1 VSDSELH
8 TLLGAYLLGGL
19 EPAEASRFE
28 QHLAACTDCRRELDE
43 LASLPA
49 LLDALPV
56 ADAVALTGTASAA
69 SATREAGSAEGD
81 GLPAIVAATPVE
93 AIPAEAT
100 SLEEVASTGDPARLL
115 DELAVRRRKSRRRWT
130 AFVGAVAA
138 ACLALGVVAA
148 PLFNQPPKP
157 DASYSVEA
165 PGGLQVQLA
174 LMRKAWGT
182 EVSFTG
188 TSLPTQGTLSLWVK
202 GQDGTEDRACSWS
215 ATPGGRSRITG
226 ATPTQI
232 SRISSVELRN
242 EGQQTVAVISMVEG
256 ASGAH

>member
-1 VSDSELH
+1 MTGAELH
-8 TLLGAYLLGGL
+8 KLLGAYLLGGL
-19 EPAEASRFE
+19 EPAEAARFE
-28 QHLAACTDCRRELDE
+28 HHLEACAECRRELDD

-56 ADAVALTGTASAA
+56 ADAIALTGA
-69 SATREAGSAEGD
+69 ATRGNGSTETD
-81 GLPAIVAATPVE
+81 GVAATGTATPAV
-93 AIPAEAT
+93 PAEVP
-100 SLEEVASTGDPARLL
+100 SLGEVASAGDPARLL
-115 DELAVRRRKSRRRWT
+115 DELAARRRKSRRRWS

-138 ACLALGVVAA
+138 ACLALGVLAA
-148 PLFNQPPKP
+148 PLFDQPPKP

-232 SRISSVELRN
+232 SRISSVELRD
-242 EGQQTVAVISMVEG
+242 EGQKTVAVISMVEG
-256 ASGAH
+256 TPGAH

>member
-1 VSDSELH
+1 MGDV
-8 TLLGAYLLGGL
+8 A
-19 EPAEASRFE
+19 PA
-28 QHLAACTDCRRELDE
+28 
-43 LASLPA
+43 
-49 LLDALPV
+49 
-56 ADAVALTGTASAA
+56 
-69 SATREAGSAEGD
+69 
-81 GLPAIVAATPVE
+81 
-93 AIPAEAT
+93 
-100 SLEEVASTGDPARLL
+100 GDPAGLL

-138 ACLALGVVAA
+138 ACLALGVLAA

-242 EGQQTVAVISMVEG
+242 EGQQTVAVISMVDG
-256 ASGAH
+256 TSGAH

>member
-1 VSDSELH
+1 MSGAEMH
-8 TLLGAYLLGGL
+8 KLLGAYLLGGL

-28 QHLAACTDCRRELDE
+28 QHLAACADCRRELDE

-69 SATREAGSAEGD
+69 PATLGTGSAEGD
-81 GLPAIVAATPVE
+81 GTPATPAVSV
-93 AIPAEAT
+93 EAT
-100 SLEEVASTGDPARLL
+100 SLGEVAPAGDLAGLL
-115 DELAVRRRKSRRRWT
+115 DEVAVRRRKSRRRWT
-130 AFVGAVAA
+130 AFVSAVAA
-138 ACLALGVVAA
+138 ACLALGVLAA

-232 SRISSVELRN
+232 GRISSVELRN
-242 EGQQTVAVISMVEG
+242 EGQQTVAVISMVDG
-256 ASGAH
+256 TSGAH

>member
-1 VSDSELH
+1 MSSADEH
-8 TLLGAYLLGGL
+8 HLLGAYLLGGL
-19 EPAEASRFE
+19 EPAEALRFE
-28 QHLAACTDCRRELDE
+28 QHLAGCADCRRELDE

-56 ADAVALTGTASAA
+56 ADAVALNGPPAA
-69 SATREAGSAEGD
+69 
-81 GLPAIVAATPVE
+81 AATP
-93 AIPAEAT
+93 EAT
-100 SLEEVASTGDPARLL
+100 SLGAAASAGEPAALL
-115 DELAVRRRKSRRRWT
+115 DELAVRRRKSRRRRA

-138 ACLALGVVAA
+138 ACLALGVLAA
-148 PLFNQPPKP
+148 PLVNQPPRP

-174 LMRKAWGT
+174 LMKKAWGT
-182 EVSFTG
+182 EVSFSG

-202 GQDGTEDRACSWS
+202 GEDGTEDRACSWS

-226 ATPTQI
+226 ATPVQI

-242 EGQQTVAVISMVEG
+242 EGQQTVAVISMVDG
-256 ASGAH
+256 SSGAH

>member
-1 VSDSELH
+1 VSSTELH
-8 TLLGAYLLGGL
+8 QLLGAYLLGGL
-19 EPAEASRFE
+19 DPADALRFE
-28 QHLAACTDCRRELDE
+28 QHLAGCADCRRELDE

-56 ADAVALTGTASAA
+56 ADAVALTGPASAA
-69 SATREAGSAEGD
+69 PATPGPGSPGID
-81 GLPAIVAATPVE
+81 ATPVTD
-93 AIPAEAT
+93 AVPAETT
-100 SLEEVASTGDPARLL
+100 SLGEAVSAGDPSGLL
-115 DELAVRRRKSRRRWT
+115 DELAVRRRKSRRRWA

-157 DASYSVEA
+157 DASYSAEA

-174 LMRKAWGT
+174 LMKKAWGT

-232 SRISSVELRN
+232 SRIISVELRD
-242 EGQQTVAVISMVEG
+242 EGQQKLAVISMVDG
-256 ASGAH
+256 SSGAH

>member
-1 VSDSELH
+1 MH
-8 TLLGAYLLGGL
+8 KLLGAYLLGGL

-28 QHLAACTDCRRELDE
+28 HHLTACADCRRELDE
-43 LASLPA
+43 IASLPA

-69 SATREAGSAEGD
+69 PATPGTGSAEG
-81 GLPAIVAATPVE
+81 GSLPATAATPATTAV
-93 AIPAEAT
+93 PAGAT
-100 SLEEVASTGDPARLL
+100 SLGDVAPVGDPAGLL

-138 ACLALGVVAA
+138 ACLALGVLAA

-165 PGGLQVQLA
+165 PDGLQVQLA

-188 TSLPTQGTLSLWVK
+188 TSLPTQGPLSLWVK

-232 SRISSVELRN
+232 GRISSVELRN
-242 EGQQTVAVISMVEG
+242 EGQQTVAVISMVDG
-256 ASGAH
+256 TSGAH

>member
-1 VSDSELH
+1 MSDAELH

-19 EPAEASRFE
+19 EPAEVSRFE
-28 QHLAACTDCRRELDE
+28 QHLAACPDCRRELDE

-69 SATREAGSAEGD
+69 SATREAGSAED
-81 GLPAIVAATPVE
+81 DRAPAAAGPVE
-93 AIPAEAT
+93 AA
-100 SLEEVASTGDPARLL
+100 SLGEVASTGDPARLL

>member
-1 VSDSELH
+1 MNNADLH
-8 TLLGAYLLGGL
+8 HLLGAYLLGGL
-19 EPAEASRFE
+19 EPAEASLFE
-28 QHLAACTDCRRELDE
+28 QHLGVCADCRRELDE

-56 ADAVALTGTASAA
+56 ADAVALTALAGAPSGSTAA
-69 SATREAGSAEGD
+69 
-81 GLPAIVAATPVE
+81 
-93 AIPAEAT
+93 AEAT
-100 SLEEVASTGDPARLL
+100 SLGVASAGEPAALL
-115 DELAVRRRKSRRRWT
+115 DELAVRRRKSRRRRA
-130 AFVGAVAA
+130 AFAAAVAA
-138 ACLALGVVAA
+138 ACLALGVLAA
-148 PLFNQPPKP
+148 PVFNPPPRP

-174 LMRKAWGT
+174 LMKKAWGT
-182 EVSFTG
+182 EVSFSG
-188 TSLPTQGTLSLWVK
+188 TRLPTQGTLSLWVK

-232 SRISSVELRN
+232 SSISSVELRN

-256 ASGAH
+256 PPGTH

>member
-1 VSDSELH
+1 MNNADLH
-8 TLLGAYLLGGL
+8 QLLGAYLLGGL
-19 EPAEASRFE
+19 EPAEASLFE
-28 QHLAACTDCRRELDE
+28 QHLGGCADCRREVDE

-56 ADAVALTGTASAA
+56 ADAVALTGAPSGPTA
-69 SATREAGSAEGD
+69 
-81 GLPAIVAATPVE
+81 
-93 AIPAEAT
+93 PAEAT
-100 SLEEVASTGDPARLL
+100 SLGVASAGEPDALL
-115 DELAVRRRKSRRRWT
+115 DELAVRRRKSRRRRA
-130 AFVGAVAA
+130 AFAAAVAA
-138 ACLALGVVAA
+138 ACLALGVLAA
-148 PLFNQPPKP
+148 PVFNPPPRP

-174 LMRKAWGT
+174 LMKKAWGT
-182 EVSFTG
+182 EVSFSG
-188 TSLPTQGTLSLWVK
+188 TRLPTEGTLSLWVK

-232 SRISSVELRN
+232 SSISSVELRD

-256 ASGAH
+256 P

>member
-1 VSDSELH
+1 VSGADMH
-8 TLLGAYLLGGL
+8 QLLGSYLLGGL
-19 EPAEASRFE
+19 DPAEASVFE
-28 QHLAACTDCRRELDE
+28 QHLAGCAACRRELDE

-56 ADAVALTGTASAA
+56 ADAVALTGAPSASAA
-69 SATREAGSAEGD
+69 T
-81 GLPAIVAATPVE
+81 
-93 AIPAEAT
+93 AEAT
-100 SLEEVASTGDPARLL
+100 SLGVASAGDPAALL
-115 DELAVRRRKSRRRWT
+115 DELAVRRRKSRRRWA
-130 AFVGAVAA
+130 AFAAAVAA
-138 ACLALGVVAA
+138 ACLALGVLAA
-148 PLFNQPPKP
+148 PLFNQPPRP

-174 LMRKAWGT
+174 LMKKAWGT
-182 EVSFTG
+182 EVSFSG

-202 GQDGTEDRACSWS
+202 GRDGAEDRACSWS

-232 SRISSVELRN
+232 SSISSVELRN

-256 ASGAH
+256 PSGDH

>member
-1 VSDSELH
+1 VSSADVH
-8 TLLGAYLLGGL
+8 QLLGAYLLGGL
-19 EPAEASRFE
+19 EQADVSRFE
-28 QHLAACTDCRRELDE
+28 QHLAGCPDCRRELDE

-56 ADAVALTGTASAA
+56 ADAVALAGPAPAA
-69 SATREAGSAEGD
+69 
-81 GLPAIVAATPVE
+81 AAP
-93 AIPAEAT
+93 EAT
-100 SLEEVASTGDPARLL
+100 ALGVVASGAEPAALL
-115 DELAVRRRKSRRRWT
+115 DELAVRRRKSRRRWA

-138 ACLALGVVAA
+138 ACLAVGVLAA
-148 PLFNQPPKP
+148 PLFNQPPRP

-174 LMRKAWGT
+174 LIKKAWGT
-182 EVSFTG
+182 EVSFSG

-242 EGQQTVAVISMVEG
+242 EGQQTVAVISMVDG
-256 ASGAH
+256 SSGAH